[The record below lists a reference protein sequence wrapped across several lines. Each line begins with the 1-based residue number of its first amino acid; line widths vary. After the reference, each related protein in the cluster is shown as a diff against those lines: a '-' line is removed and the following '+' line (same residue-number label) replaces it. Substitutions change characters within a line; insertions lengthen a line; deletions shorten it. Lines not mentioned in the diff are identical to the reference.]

1 MGQHSSRTI
10 LSHFTG
16 SEQTRVYNKDPDH
29 QIMCTLRF
37 MIRHATQLGL
47 IILGVLLLSYSC
59 KPESV
64 QNSQAKPRTSLK
76 QLQSKE
82 GITAEIVTLIVD
94 SCSHVDMLF
103 NDYPVSMSQNE
114 KNSIISD
121 LTYISTDAITEI
133 PGQCKPVGRKVYN
146 GNGEVLIEADLYFSE
161 GCYFMV
167 FIKDEQALFG
177 NKMNEQGIAFYER
190 LLSQIQEN

>member
-1 MGQHSSRTI
+1 
-10 LSHFTG
+10 
-16 SEQTRVYNKDPDH
+16 
-29 QIMCTLRF
+29 MCTLRF
-37 MIRHATQLGL
+37 MIRHFNLLGFILAGAL
-47 IILGVLLLSYSC
+47 ISSYSC
-59 KPESV
+59 KPENAEIKKFQQLTSV
-64 QNSQAKPRTSLK
+64 K

-82 GITAEIVTLIVD
+82 GITAEIVSIIVD
-94 SCSHVDMLF
+94 SCSHVDMFF

-121 LTYISTDAITEI
+121 LTYISTDAIVEI
-133 PGQCKPVGRKVYN
+133 PVQCKPVGRKVYN

-177 NKMNEQGIAFYER
+177 NKMNQQGIIFYER
-190 LLSQIQEN
+190 LLTQIQEN

>member
-1 MGQHSSRTI
+1 
-10 LSHFTG
+10 
-16 SEQTRVYNKDPDH
+16 
-29 QIMCTLRF
+29 
-37 MIRHATQLGL
+37 MIRYTVPLALMILAIGLQLQ
-47 IILGVLLLSYSC
+47 SC
-59 KPESV
+59 KPDSV
-64 QNSQAKPRTSLK
+64 VTKAQAPKPSITQLK
-76 QLQSKE
+76 SVE

-103 NDYPVSMSQNE
+103 NNYPVSMSQNE

-133 PGQCKPVGRKVYN
+133 PGDCKPIGRKVYN

-177 NKMNEQGIAFYER
+177 NKMNQQGIAFYER